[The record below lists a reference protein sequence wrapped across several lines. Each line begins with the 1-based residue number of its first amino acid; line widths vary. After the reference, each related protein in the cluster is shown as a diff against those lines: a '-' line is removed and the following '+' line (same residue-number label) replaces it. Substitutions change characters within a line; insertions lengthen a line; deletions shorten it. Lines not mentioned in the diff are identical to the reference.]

1 MGVIQDTCLNDT
13 HKGRGH
19 SPIFALDL
27 AWWHYAL
34 VVERGR
40 TRQRKAGSRTSRK
53 SGSRKKSGYHRA
65 SRVRLAWLSTTI
77 EGSVLK
83 GRCAGMNLE
92 ESAVGRLLRME
103 EVIPA
108 MEQALADFSSG
119 TVVQPVRTMLP
130 VAEHGG
136 FLGLMPAYTGSALG
150 AKLVAFYPRNTSVPT
165 HHATILLFEPETGE
179 PLVTMDGRIITEVR
193 TAAVSAVA
201 TDHLA
206 RAAASVLAII
216 GSGMQARSHLEAL
229 RLVRE
234 FREVRVWSPRRA
246 AAFAEEHG
254 VDAAASAEEAVW
266 GADVVVT
273 ATTSPTPVV
282 YGEWL
287 SPGAHINAVG
297 APRPDWRELDDEGL
311 RCARVYV
318 DSREAAFKE
327 SGDVIAAGQIFA
339 EVGELVTGA
348 KPGRRSAE
356 EVTLFKSLGL
366 AVEDVATADLV
377 YGKAVN
383 TGSAEEASADLQR

>member
-1 MGVIQDTCLNDT
+1 
-13 HKGRGH
+13 
-19 SPIFALDL
+19 
-27 AWWHYAL
+27 
-34 VVERGR
+34 
-40 TRQRKAGSRTSRK
+40 
-53 SGSRKKSGYHRA
+53 
-65 SRVRLAWLSTTI
+65 
-77 EGSVLK
+77 
-83 GRCAGMNLE
+83 MNLE
-92 ESAVGRLLRME
+92 ESTVGRLLSME

-108 MEQALADFSSG
+108 MERALADFSSG

-179 PLVTMDGRIITEVR
+179 PLVTMDGRLITEVR

-201 TDHLA
+201 TNHLA
-206 RAAASVLAII
+206 RAAASVLTII
-216 GSGMQARSHLEAL
+216 GSGVQARSHLEAL

-254 VDAAASAEEAVW
+254 VDAAASAEEAVR

-273 ATTSPTPVV
+273 ATTSPTPVLS
-282 YGEWL
+282 GEWL

-297 APRPDWRELDDEGL
+297 APRPDWRELDDEVL
-311 RCARVYV
+311 RRAKVYV
-318 DSREAAFKE
+318 DSREAAMKE
-327 SGDVIAAGQIFA
+327 SGDVIAAREVLA
-339 EVGELVTGA
+339 EIGEVISGA
-348 KPGRRSAE
+348 EQGRRSAE

-366 AVEDVATADLV
+366 AVEDVATAELV
-377 YGKAVN
+377 YRNALGGA
-383 TGSAEEASADLQR
+383 